1 MSSLTRFT
9 TVLAVFCIGAGMAAP
24 AGATV
29 YELDEEGAALFGN
42 VEYVVTRYEDTLLD
56 LARQYSLGYEELVRV
71 NPGVNPWVP
80 GEGTQIALPAQ
91 RILPPG
97 PREGIVVNL
106 PEHRLY
112 YFPKP
117 KRGEKPIVI
126 TYPVSIGK
134 MDWATPLGKTKVVGK
149 TKNPAWYPP
158 ASVRKEH
165 AQRGDPLP
173 AVVPPGP
180 ANPLGAFSMR
190 LGLTSGAYLIHG
202 TNNPA
207 AVGMAVTHGCIRM
220 YPEDIEKLFPL
231 VSVGTPVY
239 LINEPV
245 KVAFVDGELYV
256 EAHPPVD
263 AQGQVG
269 EPNLDHFSGLLD
281 TALGETTTAVHW
293 DLARKALQAAT
304 GIPLVVGL
312 AADVDGPEAGPLP
325 EFQDFL
331 PVGVPA
337 PVDPD
342 GAAGQ
347 ADSPREDAA
356 PLALPRAADPTSALN
371 EHAPR
376 AVPASH

>member
-1 MSSLTRFT
+1 MSSLTRFFST
-9 TVLAVFCIGAGMAAP
+9 LVISCAAALSAP

-29 YELDEEGAALFGN
+29 YELDEQGSGLFGS

-56 LARQYSLGYEELVRV
+56 LARQHSLGYEELVRV

-80 GEGTQIALPAQ
+80 GEGTQIALPGQ

-117 KRGEKPIVI
+117 KKGEKPIVI

-165 AQRGDPLP
+165 AERGDPLP
-173 AVVPPGP
+173 AVVPAGP
-180 ANPLGAFSMR
+180 DNPLGAYSMR

-220 YPEDIEKLFPL
+220 YPEDIERLFPL

-263 AQGQVG
+263 AEGQVG
-269 EPNLDHFSGLLD
+269 EPNLEHFSGLLD
-281 TALGETTTAVHW
+281 AALGETTTAVHW
-293 DLARKALQAAT
+293 DLARKALQTVT

-312 AADVDGPEAGPLP
+312 AADVDGPNPASPL
-325 EFQDFL
+325 ESIEDFV
-331 PVGVPA
+331 PVGA
-337 PVDPD
+337 PES
-342 GAAGQ
+342 Q
-347 ADSPREDAA
+347 LEPRLESEVEPQLD
-356 PLALPRAADPTSALN
+356 RAFPTSN
-371 EHAPR
+371 
-376 AVPASH
+376 